1 MKNNLGVWQFAGFT
15 VSVALGTILHFLFEW
30 TGAYAVAPISA
41 VNESTWE
48 HMKILFF
55 PMLLFAFVQYAFFRK
70 DFQLFWWIKLI
81 GIVVGTVS
89 IPILFY
95 TYNGAFGK
103 TPDWLNISFFFI
115 SAGVAY
121 LLEYILFKKELKS
134 PNARNENAWKSWN
147 ANAWIA
153 LAVLMAIGLVFV
165 AFTFYPPKL
174 PLFQDPLTGKH
185 GVVVSPSI

>member
-1 MKNNLGVWQFAGFT
+1 MKNNLGIWQFAGFT
-15 VSVALGTILHFLFEW
+15 ASVALGTLLHFLFEW

-55 PMLLFAFVQYAFFRK
+55 PMLLFAAVQYAFFREE
-70 DFQLFWWIKLI
+70 FSGFWWIKLI

-89 IPILFY
+89 IPVLFY

-103 TPDWLNISFFFI
+103 TPDWLNITFFFI
-115 SAGVAY
+115 SAGLAY
-121 LLEYILFKKELKS
+121 LVEYWLFKKGISLPK
-134 PNARNENAWKSWN
+134 AWL
-147 ANAWIA
+147 A
-153 LAVLMAIGLVFV
+153 LALLLVIAAVFV

-174 PLFQDPLTGKH
+174 PLFQDPITGKY
-185 GVVVSPSI
+185 GNVFRWIR

>member
-1 MKNNLGVWQFAGFT
+1 MKNNLGVWQFAGLT

-70 DFQLFWWIKLI
+70 DFPSFWWIKLI

-103 TPDWLNISFFFI
+103 TPDWLNITFFFL

-121 LLEYILFKKELKS
+121 LLEYFLFKKGFALK
-134 PNARNENAWKSWN
+134 
-147 ANAWIA
+147 NAWIA
-153 LAVLMAIGLVFV
+153 FAILMAIGFAFV

-174 PLFQDPLTGKH
+174 PLFEDPITGKY
-185 GVVVSPSI
+185 GIVVSSSIQKGKLV